1 MSKVKSIV
9 KKPTEETITGPLFE
23 PFKYHREEL
32 ENHNVNLPAH
42 PMIRFLGRI
51 QDVASG
57 VAKIIEI
64 NNRDDTENDASENPQ
79 VLLSPNDHWQLSRL
93 SIAALE
99 MLGDK
104 ADELTDWSYRY
115 YVPEGRAEHGVP
127 DLGL

>member
-1 MSKVKSIV
+1 
-9 KKPTEETITGPLFE
+9 
-23 PFKYHREEL
+23 
-32 ENHNVNLPAH
+32 
-42 PMIRFLGRI
+42 MIRFLGRI
-51 QDVASG
+51 QDVTSG

-79 VLLSPNDHWQLSRL
+79 VLLSPNDHWQLSKF

-115 YVPEGRAEHGVP
+115 HAP
-127 DLGL
+127 